1 MHQTAYNMTENIN
14 LYNIVCDSLGLTP
27 APNNGTLRL
36 PLKPVGLHSDLE
48 SALNEIP
55 TDPVEVDAATSSSPS
70 ATMSTTL
77 DPLSSASASA
87 PGPGDVASSLESSTP
102 VPTPSATAS
111 APPAQPSDSG
121 SSHWWDW
128 LTHKADEI
136 QEWVDDFV
144 HKHVPGQNDED
155 GNDS

>member
-1 MHQTAYNMTENIN
+1 MHQTAYNVTENIN

-48 SALNEIP
+48 SAPNETP
-55 TDPVEVDAATSSSPS
+55 TDPVETNTATSSSSLATIS
-70 ATMSTTL
+70 ATL
-77 DPLSSASASA
+77 DPLSSISASAS
-87 PGPGDVASSLESSTP
+87 GLEDVTSSLESSTP
-102 VPTPSATAS
+102 IHSPSATAS
-111 APPAQPSDSG
+111 APPAQPSNSG
-121 SSHWWDW
+121 KSHWWDW

-144 HKHVPGQNDED
+144 HKHVPGQDKD